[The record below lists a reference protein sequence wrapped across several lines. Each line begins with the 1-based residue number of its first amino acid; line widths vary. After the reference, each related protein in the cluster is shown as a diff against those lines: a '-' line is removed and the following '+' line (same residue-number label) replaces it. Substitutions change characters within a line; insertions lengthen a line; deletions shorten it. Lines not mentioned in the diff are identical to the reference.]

1 MAVKCSTV
9 NILGRTPGSIGA
21 LARPLSKFPSGVLRA
36 PLTRYAFYGIFL
48 PWHGPL
54 SSPISSRV
62 GGTVFPR
69 MSRSTSMPRC
79 GCWRNW
85 GPALGRLHADTVQG
99 SRHANMKELRI
110 QHAGRPY
117 RVLFAF
123 DPRRCAI
130 LLLGGDKTGNARW
143 YDENIPVADKL
154 FEGHLRTLE
163 RERTHGREGAKHDK
177 EFQ

>member
-1 MAVKCSTV
+1 MQWTIIFHDEFEPEFDELPTEVQDELYAEAGFVERFGPET
-9 NILGRTPGSIGA
+9 GRPHVDTLKGSD
-21 LARPLSKFPSGVLRA
+21 
-36 PLTRYAFYGIFL
+36 Y
-48 PWHGPL
+48 
-54 SSPISSRV
+54 
-62 GGTVFPR
+62 
-69 MSRSTSMPRC
+69 
-79 GCWRNW
+79 
-85 GPALGRLHADTVQG
+85 
-99 SRHANMKELRI
+99 ANMKELRI

>member
-1 MAVKCSTV
+1 MAWTV
-9 NILGRTPGSIGA
+9 EFTDQFEGWWNG
-21 LARPLSKFPSGVLRA
+21 LSEDEQIDIDAKVRL
-36 PLTRYAFYGIFL
+36 LEEL
-48 PWHGPL
+48 
-54 SSPISSRV
+54 
-62 GGTVFPR
+62 
-69 MSRSTSMPRC
+69 
-79 GCWRNW
+79 
-85 GPALGRLHADTVQG
+85 GPALGRPHADTVQG